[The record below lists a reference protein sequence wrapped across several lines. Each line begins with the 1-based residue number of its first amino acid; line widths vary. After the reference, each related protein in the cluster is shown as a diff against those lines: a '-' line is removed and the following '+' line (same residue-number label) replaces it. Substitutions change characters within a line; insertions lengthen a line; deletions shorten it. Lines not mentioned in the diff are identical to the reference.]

1 MNPLTWYRR
10 TGADLPFGDPRRAHG
25 TRFEGY
31 YWRLTDAA
39 AGRVAIVLCGVC
51 RDARGAWAIVAIA
64 LHPGGLVR
72 SRMEPLA
79 EVSFGALGVRAGS
92 SLSASAE
99 HLRVDLGEGARLQL
113 RFAERVEWPLR
124 GLGGIGA
131 AQIAPGLPQ
140 YWHPHLL
147 GGRVAG
153 SGWDDATVY
162 AEKNWGP
169 RFTEHWWWG
178 QAQGFPGADACVSF
192 AGGRVLGGA
201 PTAAVIRLED
211 RLLRLAPPFAALR
224 TAIGDAEWRVR
235 ARSPR
240 WDVEIEGAAAGA
252 PAVLPVPVPGERRV
266 VDRSQQYLAG
276 SLRVRVSRGRRL
288 WWSGESALAG
298 LERWI

>member
-1 MNPLTWYRR
+1 VTPPSWYRR

-51 RDARGAWAIVAIA
+51 RDAAGPWAIVAFA
-64 LHPGGLVR
+64 SDGLVR
-72 SRMEPLA
+72 SRIEPVA
-79 EVSFGALGVRAGS
+79 SVSFSDLAVRAGS
-92 SLSASAE
+92 SLSASPDS
-99 HLRVDLGEGARLQL
+99 LRVDLGEGARLEL
-113 RFAERVEWPLR
+113 RFEEKVEWPR
-124 GLGGIGA
+124 RVFGGIGP
-131 AQIAPGLPQ
+131 AQVVPGLPQ

-147 GGRVAG
+147 GGRVVG
-153 SGWDDATVY
+153 SGWDGAVVY

-178 QAQGFPGADACVSF
+178 QAQGFPDADACAAF

-201 PTAAVIRLED
+201 PTSAVVRLED
-211 RLLRLAPPFAALR
+211 RVLRLAPPFAALT
-224 TAIGDAEWRVR
+224 TAVGESGWRVR
-235 ARSPR
+235 ARSPV
-240 WDVEIEGAAAGA
+240 WSVELEGEAAGE

-276 SLRVRVSRGRRL
+276 SLRVRVRRGRRL
-288 WWSGESALAG
+288 VWAGESSLAG